1 MEYHTQGMDMLSIN
15 FNPSLLGI
23 QNKLNTSNN
32 VLNTSLQRLSTGI
45 RINSTADDAAGYYV
59 SQGLNSQIRGLKEA
73 QNNISMGSSL
83 LSTAED
89 TMNKMTDMLNRLND
103 LALQGA
109 NATLT
114 DTERNALTKEANALV
129 EEIKKQNPDT
139 KFNGMNVFGT
149 VSKTVSSNVGVS
161 NVSSDVVPSGYTAIY
176 TADDLNNVRN
186 NLSGKYIL
194 MADIDLSSIENWEP
208 IGNNSNAFTGTFDG
222 NGHVI
227 KNMTI
232 NRANTTYVGL
242 FGYTDN
248 ATIKNMGLE
257 NVNVSG
263 SNYTGGL
270 AGYGKSTIENCY
282 VSGSISGSMYT
293 GGLVGIGGISISN
306 CYVTGSVKGT
316 MATGGIAGH
325 GQGNITKCY
334 VESSVSGTLYTG
346 GISGYNTSLSG
357 LTISNCYTTGS
368 VSGINVTGGIA
379 GSGCTVSNCYVNAD
393 IIKKDNATGNNFGIL
408 FGQASSLIATNV
420 IGNAD
425 KSTIKTM
432 LGSGSLSASSSNTR
446 IVSESEFTTH
456 STWDCFDNSVWEMS
470 CSIPPVLK
478 GVGTNNINWNFE
490 KGNNENRIQ
499 AGEGSVSD
507 ANSLTINTGLDL
519 GAMKIDLSTVE
530 NCLDATKC
538 VKAAINA
545 IAKRTT
551 AIGISQNR
559 LENAANVNLTKVE
572 NLTSAHSNITNADIA
587 EETANYTKAQ
597 IMTQTANSLLTQTQN
612 FQANL
617 LLNMINTL

>member
-1 MEYHTQGMDMLSIN
+1 M
-15 FNPSLLGI
+15 
-23 QNKLNTSNN
+23 
-32 VLNTSLQRLSTGI
+32 
-45 RINSTADDAAGYYV
+45 
-59 SQGLNSQIRGLKEA
+59 
-73 QNNISMGSSL
+73 
-83 LSTAED
+83 
-89 TMNKMTDMLNRLND
+89 
-103 LALQGA
+103 
-109 NATLT
+109 
-114 DTERNALTKEANALV
+114 
-129 EEIKKQNPDT
+129 
-139 KFNGMNVFGT
+139 
-149 VSKTVSSNVGVS
+149 
-161 NVSSDVVPSGYTAIY
+161 
-176 TADDLNNVRN
+176 
-186 NLSGKYIL
+186 
-194 MADIDLSSIENWEP
+194 
-208 IGNNSNAFTGTFDG
+208 
-222 NGHVI
+222 
-227 KNMTI
+227 
-232 NRANTTYVGL
+232 
-242 FGYTDN
+242 
-248 ATIKNMGLE
+248 
-257 NVNVSG
+257 
-263 SNYTGGL
+263 
-270 AGYGKSTIENCY
+270 
-282 VSGSISGSMYT
+282 
-293 GGLVGIGGISISN
+293 
-306 CYVTGSVKGT
+306 
-316 MATGGIAGH
+316 
-325 GQGNITKCY
+325 
-334 VESSVSGTLYTG
+334 
-346 GISGYNTSLSG
+346 
-357 LTISNCYTTGS
+357 
-368 VSGINVTGGIA
+368 
-379 GSGCTVSNCYVNAD
+379 
-393 IIKKDNATGNNFGIL
+393 

-432 LGSGSLSASSSNTR
+432 LGNGSLSASSSNTR